1 MTQIIRFLNIK
12 NLVGALK
19 NSLDGF
25 LHGLKSERA
34 FQQEVIL
41 LVVGSI
47 TAFLLTDTGLERAV
61 LIGSIAMVLIVE
73 LLNSAIEATVDRI
86 GSEIHPLSKNAKDL
100 GSAAVLI
107 SLLTAVVLWLII
119 LV

>member
-1 MTQIIRFLNIK
+1 MNNISRNLNLPLLI
-12 NLVGALK
+12 GAFK
-19 NSLDGF
+19 NSLDGL
-25 LHGLKSERA
+25 LHALKSERA
-34 FQQEVIL
+34 FQQEVVL
-41 LVVGSI
+41 LAVGSI
-47 TAFLLTDTGLERAV
+47 AAFLLTDTGLERAV

-107 SLLTAVVLWLII
+107 SLLSAATMWLII